1 MEMVKPRREAGKA
14 GKGERPSS
22 PGEIWMDPKG
32 SRGAAGK
39 QREPLV
45 LLSCWEGGA
54 VGPGWC
60 WDKLGERV
68 VKLLG

>member
-1 MEMVKPRREAGKA
+1 MVKPRREAGKA
-14 GKGERPSS
+14 GQGECPSS
-22 PGEIWMDPKG
+22 PAEIRIDPKG

-54 VGPGWC
+54 MGPGWC
-60 WDKLGERV
+60 WDKLGEQV
-68 VKLLG
+68 VKLPG

>member
-1 MEMVKPRREAGKA
+1 MVKPRREAGKA
-14 GKGERPSS
+14 GQGEHPGSS
-22 PGEIWMDPKG
+22 AKIWMGPKG

-60 WDKLGERV
+60 WDKLGEQV
-68 VKLLG
+68 VKLPG